1 MFRKV
6 TAQVWVSPQ
15 ILPADVAAAA
25 AQGIAL
31 IINNRP
37 EDEEPNQPAGTAI
50 AAAAAAAGL
59 GYLEIPIG
67 HAGFSQPQVAA
78 MRNALASA
86 SGPVLAFCRS
96 GTRSTLLWALAEAAG
111 GADPAE
117 LASAAAS
124 AGYNLAPIAAMLDML
139 AGAAR
144 G

>member
-96 GTRSTLLWALAEAAG
+96 GTRSTLLWALAEARAG
-111 GADPAE
+111 VQPEAIAE
-117 LASAAAS
+117 KAAA
-124 AGYNLAPIAAMLDML
+124 AGYDISPVRATVDML
-139 AGAAR
+139 ASTPR
-144 G
+144 